1 MNFNLKSSYILN
13 CLKKS
18 IYVLIFFFFTTSQVY
33 SYTESNKKIGLINK
47 LYFAGFSFTGDYENK
62 KEVFKFFRKFGDK
75 KISKFFINIAQ
86 NLNTKYFDLL
96 ADPEKNK
103 LIKLNDNDANILA
116 FAITHEDFA
125 IEKSYNSGRE
135 IGFYEAYFNIIIYDF
150 NNRNLLNSIPV
161 SVHLTI
167 SKPNKITTTDI
178 LSEIEKL
185 YFGEGDKIQDSLFFK
200 DIQKKLE
207 NLKVKRKYTNKV
219 GITKTLIESDAKKML
234 PPYLKK
240 NLNAYKNYASQV
252 FLANLSKHH
261 DLAFVPYNE
270 GELYGKTLKLRF
282 VNQRLI
288 HNVYLPDPDIHIYLK
303 IMNFKNVLA
312 EENASEKL
320 FYYASYINI
329 KFIQPEL
336 SEINEEKGTYFDENL
351 RGVQKETIPKGIAK
365 VDDWR
370 KYMFNYNSL
379 CNDFSVNIKKF
390 DNNWAKLTHQ
400 KPSQLKKSL
409 KTLYKKIN

>member
-1 MNFNLKSSYILN
+1 MNFNIKLNYILKY
-13 CLKKS
+13 LKKI
-18 IYVLIFFFFTTSQVY
+18 IYIYIFYFLTTTQVY
-33 SYTESNKKIGLINK
+33 SFTESEKKAGLINK

-62 KEVFKFFRKFGDK
+62 KDVFKYFRKLGDK
-75 KISKFFINIAQ
+75 KISNFFINIAQ
-86 NLNTKYFDLL
+86 NLDTRYFDLL
-96 ADPEKNK
+96 ADPDKNK
-103 LIKLNDNDANILA
+103 LIKLKDNDANILA

-125 IEKSYNSGRE
+125 IEKSYNSGQE

-150 NNRNLLNSIPV
+150 NNRNLLTSIPV

-167 SKPNKITTTDI
+167 SRPNKISTQDI
-178 LSEIEKL
+178 LSEIQKL
-185 YFGEGDKIQDSLFFK
+185 YFGEGNRIENSLFFD
-200 DIQKKLE
+200 DIQNKLK
-207 NLKVKRKYTNKV
+207 NLKIKRKYTNKV
-219 GITKTLIESDAKKML
+219 GVTKTFIESDAKKML
-234 PPYLKK
+234 PSYFKN
-240 NLNAYKNYASQV
+240 NLNAYKNYVSQV
-252 FLANLSKHH
+252 LLTNLSKHN

-320 FYYASYINI
+320 FYYASYINV

-336 SEINEEKGTYFDENL
+336 YEMNAEQGTYFNENL
-351 RGVQKETIPKGIAK
+351 RGVQKETIPKGIAR

-379 CNDFSVNIKKF
+379 CNDFSINIKKF
-390 DNNWAKLTHQ
+390 DNAWAKLTHQ

-409 KTLYKKIN
+409 NILYKKIN